1 MSAVRQWLV
10 DPADTSTPCYIT
22 NKPETAQ
29 KRADKG
35 DYVVEI
41 ERSAAFCNKPNF
53 QPYYKRVKPIQDATE
68 KQIERELNDRED
80 DEL

>member
-1 MSAVRQWLV
+1 MTTIRQWLV
-10 DPADTSTPCYIT
+10 DPADTSTACYIT
-22 NKPETAQ
+22 NKPDVAQ

-35 DYVVEI
+35 DYVIEL

-53 QPYYKRVKPIQDATE
+53 RPYYKRVKPTQDATE
-68 KQIERELNDRED
+68 KQIERELDNNED